1 MEYGKHSASAPRAR
15 NQGSSYFDI
24 SGRNSGHHSS
34 ISSQQ
39 SRPQTIRNQAG
50 AYGGAYISGYQQSPY
65 LLPSQGPQDVNKPL
79 QRFDTRSPASHRL
92 HALPPRAQ
100 GLSTLGAAVDA
111 RAQPTANR
119 TPSANALRPS
129 IQRFAEPE
137 SDSLSV
143 IRDDTNT
150 VPRALRTCPT
160 NARQSDTPL
169 KSNEE
174 DQNLE
179 KAPEK
184 DTNKR
189 RNGLPAKRYATL
201 RNTTYKQGIT
211 KVVNGQLMWLDPNE
225 LEHKKWSKLQPPPTS
240 R

>member
-1 MEYGKHSASAPRAR
+1 M
-15 NQGSSYFDI
+15 
-24 SGRNSGHHSS
+24 
-34 ISSQQ
+34 
-39 SRPQTIRNQAG
+39 
-50 AYGGAYISGYQQSPY
+50 
-65 LLPSQGPQDVNKPL
+65 
-79 QRFDTRSPASHRL
+79 
-92 HALPPRAQ
+92 
-100 GLSTLGAAVDA
+100 DA
-111 RAQPTANR
+111 RAQATANR

-129 IQRFAEPE
+129 IQRFAEPK

-143 IRDDTNT
+143 IRDDTNS

-169 KSNEE
+169 ESNEE
-174 DQNLE
+174 DQDLE

-201 RNTTYKQGIT
+201 RNKTYKQGIT
-211 KVVNGQLMWLDPNE
+211 KVVDGQLMWLDPNE
-225 LEHKKWSKLQPPPTS
+225 LEHKKWSKLQSSPTS